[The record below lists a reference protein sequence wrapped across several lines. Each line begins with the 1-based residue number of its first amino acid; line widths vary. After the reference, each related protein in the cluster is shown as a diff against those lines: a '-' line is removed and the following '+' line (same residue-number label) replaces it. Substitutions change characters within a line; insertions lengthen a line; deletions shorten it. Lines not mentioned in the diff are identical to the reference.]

1 MENNPDQLFDLKDLK
16 ATAAGDEDFF
26 NEMVSLF
33 IKQNDGAIGDI
44 TLLMTRRDDARL
56 NFILH
61 KMKSSVVVMGVTAM
75 TDLILKVE
83 SLDLKALD
91 DLAFA
96 ELCDTVIQLMQRVN
110 DQMKSL

>member
-1 MENNPDQLFDLKDLK
+1 
-16 ATAAGDEDFF
+16 
-26 NEMVSLF
+26 
-33 IKQNDGAIGDI
+33 
-44 TLLMTRRDDARL
+44 
-56 NFILH
+56 
-61 KMKSSVVVMGVTAM
+61 MGVTAM